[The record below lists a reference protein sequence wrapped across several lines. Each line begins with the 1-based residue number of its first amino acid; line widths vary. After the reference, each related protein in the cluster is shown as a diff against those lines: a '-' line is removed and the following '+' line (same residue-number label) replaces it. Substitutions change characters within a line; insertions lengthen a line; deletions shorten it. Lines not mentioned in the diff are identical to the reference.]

1 MSKQGCAER
10 VFDNLSLHRSPC
22 GRDGTIERKSKWWC
36 WQHDPVA
43 TKERKN
49 KKDAIW
55 SEKNRQTR
63 EHYRRRS
70 AETLAVG
77 FLTTDQLQAGLVKA
91 TFSSHDTLA
100 DMLRAV
106 QGLDDAAGNDSGEL
120 DQLYCDLLPK
130 IKAALAGIPLESAL
144 KEAHDE

>member
-1 MSKQGCAER
+1 MGKQRCTGLAWLDTLDR
-10 VFDNLSLHRSPC
+10 PC
-22 GRDGTIERKSKWWC
+22 SRTGTIRRDGQWRC
-36 WQHDPVA
+36 WQHDPEVV
-43 TKERKN
+43 
-49 KKDAIW
+49 
-55 SEKNRQTR
+55 EKRIAKQLAKYHEADRRLR
-63 EHYRRRS
+63 EQDRRRS
-70 AETLAVG
+70 AELLAVG
-77 FLTTDQLQAGLVKA
+77 FLSTAALEAGLVKA

-144 KEAHDE
+144 MEAHDDTD

>member
-1 MSKQGCAER
+1 MS
-10 VFDNLSLHRSPC
+10 
-22 GRDGTIERKSKWWC
+22 
-36 WQHDPVA
+36 
-43 TKERKN
+43 
-49 KKDAIW
+49 
-55 SEKNRQTR
+55 SEQD
-63 EHYRRRS
+63 RRRH
-70 AETLAVG
+70 AEFLAVG
-77 FLTTDQLQAGLVKA
+77 FLTTDQLDAGIVKA

-144 KEAHDE
+144 KEDHNE